1 MPFQIPAMNE
11 ERAPSKEHARVF
23 HQLLEAIE
31 AVRLTRQEDYREK
44 RHPQLKRFTQLEL
57 NDEACPTYKNWLIGR
72 SNRLPSR
79 SMLMT
84 IADYLECSLGER
96 NDLLLAAQYLPEQPA
111 WEGDALR
118 RALEQAQQ
126 IMETLPYPAIVVTH
140 TCQVQ
145 AANEFFL
152 RLLELPP
159 LETLPP
165 HQRSMMH
172 FLFHPDF
179 RRHSMINA
187 EAHALWQK
195 HALYAVQRFKQQ
207 NVLSQYDAWYQQSI
221 QQWCDD
227 IACFQEYWEK
237 AREVTRQEVAPT
249 KMVFARMAT
258 TGEVLPIRVRH
269 MLVSVSSKI
278 YPAVS
283 ALLPVDEAARAVY
296 ASLGSV
302 TSWPSSV
309 G

>member
-1 MPFQIPAMNE
+1 MPFQLPARKE

-31 AVRLTRQEDYREK
+31 AVRITRQEDYREK
-44 RHPQLKRFTQLEL
+44 CHPQLKRFTQLEL

-72 SNRLPSR
+72 SHRLPSR
-79 SMLMT
+79 SMLMQ
-84 IADYLECSLGER
+84 IADYLECSLSQR
-96 NDLLLAAQYLPEQPA
+96 NDILLAAQYLPEQPE

-140 TCQVQ
+140 TFQVQ

-165 HQRSMMH
+165 HQRTMIH
-172 FLFHPDF
+172 FLLHPDF
-179 RRHSMINA
+179 RARSMINA
-187 EAHALWQK
+187 EAHAMWQ
-195 HALYAVQRFKQQ
+195 HHVMYGLQRFKQQ
-207 NVLSQYDAWYQQSI
+207 NVLSQYDTWYQQSV
-221 QQWCDD
+221 QQWCDEIPD
-227 IACFQEYWEK
+227 FQEYWEK
-237 AREVTRQEVAPT
+237 AREATRQEVAPA
-249 KMVFARMAT
+249 KMVLARMAT

-278 YPAVS
+278 DPAVS